1 MNEMKE
7 LPCVNCGSLAATS
20 HQEGLFMDS
29 GWSLNILGLGHY
41 GGFTDCLPDAHDDD
55 MSDYLVHLCH
65 DCCVKMLE
73 ALPGLAQR
81 IFPTGGGGHPNV
93 GDNLES
99 NDGTSLMP
107 CCTYAWTW
115 KKHENRQVTY
125 FANADG
131 GWAPAPWEPSLD
143 DIDFKWF

>member
-1 MNEMKE
+1 
-7 LPCVNCGSLAATS
+7 
-20 HQEGLFMDS
+20 MDS
-29 GWSLNILGLGHY
+29 GWSLNVLGLGHY

-65 DCCVKMLE
+65 DCCIKMLE
-73 ALPGLAQR
+73 VLPGLAHR

-93 GDNLES
+93 GGNLES
-99 NDGTSLMP
+99 NDGTSLRP

-143 DIDFKWF
+143 DLDFKWF

>member
-1 MNEMKE
+1 
-7 LPCVNCGSLAATS
+7 
-20 HQEGLFMDS
+20 MDS

-41 GGFTDCLPDAHDDD
+41 GGFTDCLPEAQRNDEDWG
-55 MSDYLVHLCH
+55 DYLVHLCH

-73 ALPGLAQR
+73 ALPGLAHH

-99 NDGTSLMP
+99 NDGTSLTP

-115 KKHENRQVTY
+115 KKHGNRQVTY